1 MKLRSIFVAVALVT
15 APTALIAPAFA
26 DVAPVYTKKNS
37 DLALS
42 GYDPVAYFTL
52 GEPTEGSETFST
64 EYQGANF
71 LFASQENL
79 DLFLASPD
87 QYAPQYG
94 GYCAWAAAQGK
105 TAAGNPQ
112 HWAIVDGRLYLNY
125 NRRIQRRWDADQADF
140 IAAADEKWPE
150 VIGVAET
157 APAPAPEPT
166 PRPARRRSHGS

>member
-26 DVAPVYTKKNS
+26 DVAPVYTQKNS

-52 GEPTEGSETFST
+52 GEPTEGSEAFST
-64 EYQGANF
+64 EYQGAKF

-79 DLFLASPD
+79 DLFLANSD

-94 GYCAWAAAQGK
+94 GYCAWAAAKGK
-105 TAAGNPQ
+105 TAAGKPE

-125 NRRIQRRWDADQADF
+125 SRRIQRKWDADQAGF
-140 IAAADEKWPE
+140 IAAADEKWPDI
-150 VIGVAET
+150 VGPLNSSVSPI
-157 APAPAPEPT
+157 PQ
-166 PRPARRRSHGS
+166 SSFGS